1 MLHATENLD
10 VDEECEVAV
19 ALMQS
24 LEVLPPEV
32 KVGSVRL
39 QGCDRDYNL
48 WKIDIQT
55 PQILQF

>member
-1 MLHATENLD
+1 VLHAAGDLNA
-10 VDEECEVAV
+10 DEECEVAV

-32 KVGSVRL
+32 KIKSVRL

-48 WKIDIQT
+48 
-55 PQILQF
+55 

>member
-1 MLHATENLD
+1 MLHAIENLNM
-10 VDEECEVAV
+10 DEEFEVAV

-48 WKIDIQT
+48 
-55 PQILQF
+55 

>member
-1 MLHATENLD
+1 MLHATENLNA
-10 VDEECEVAV
+10 DEECGAAV

-32 KVGSVRL
+32 KIKSVRL

-48 WKIDIQT
+48 
-55 PQILQF
+55 